1 MSGLWLGLRDA
12 GLGALAAECRGWLRA
27 AGVRRV
33 IPRSV
38 RQPHPQPG
46 VVPVV
51 VVLDRDLS
59 LLSVTITIRIEDII
73 IMIIVKLLC
82 LLDVTW
88 PPPGT
93 TWSLGSPLGSAGKL
107 VLSQSELLQLK

>member
-12 GLGALAAECRGWLRA
+12 GLGALAAECRGGLRA

-51 VVLDRDLS
+51 VLLDRDLS

-73 IMIIVKLLC
+73 IMIIVKMLC
-82 LLDVTW
+82 LLDIT
-88 PPPGT
+88 
-93 TWSLGSPLGSAGKL
+93 
-107 VLSQSELLQLK
+107 

>member
-51 VVLDRDLS
+51 VLLDRDLS
-59 LLSVTITIRIEDII
+59 LLSVTITIRIA
-73 IMIIVKLLC
+73 
-82 LLDVTW
+82 T
-88 PPPGT
+88 
-93 TWSLGSPLGSAGKL
+93 
-107 VLSQSELLQLK
+107 